1 MSNTEEFKKAIEEA
15 KAIISQRLVNN
26 METCCFLVER
36 DAKIEAPI
44 DQGLLRSSMVSQVST
59 EGTKVIGIV
68 GNTLEY
74 APYVHQGTG
83 IYAVNGDG
91 RKTPWAYKVE
101 KGKYKGLNWT
111 HGQKPNAFLDRAKIK
126 NKTYINRILA
136 GGK

>member
-1 MSNTEEFKKAIEEA
+1 MSKEEFKRGIEEA

-59 EGTKVIGIV
+59 EGTKVIGRV
-68 GNTLEY
+68 GNSLEY

-91 RKTPWAYKVE
+91 RKVPWGFTVA
-101 KGKYKGLNWT
+101 KGKYKGFHWT
-111 HGQKPNAFLDRAKIK
+111 HGQKPNAFLDRAKSK
-126 NKTYINRILA
+126 NKSNIDKILA